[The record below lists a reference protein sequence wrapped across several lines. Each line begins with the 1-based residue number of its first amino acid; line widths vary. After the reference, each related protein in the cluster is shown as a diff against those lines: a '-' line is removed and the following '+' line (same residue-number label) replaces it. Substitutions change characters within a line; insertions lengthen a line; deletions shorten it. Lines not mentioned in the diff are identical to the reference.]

1 MGLDQKPRAPRPL
14 VLSHSLK
21 AKVTQLKE
29 IIARTADEWKRDGD
43 HDSDC
48 AGGGTATLDWGRVAD
63 AATDE
68 FDETLAAVIAEPIV
82 RPDAEFFN
90 NEELDALWEI
100 VANIINEELKGY
112 MGEKITELIR
122 QTIQR
127 KIKAAIVE
135 SHR

>member
-48 AGGGTATLDWGRVAD
+48 AGGGTGTLDWGCVAD

-68 FDETLAAVIAEPIV
+68 FDETVAAFIAEPIA
-82 RPDAEFFN
+82 RPGAEFLN
-90 NEELDALWEI
+90 NEELR
-100 VANIINEELKGY
+100 GY
-112 MGEKITELIR
+112 MGEEITEKIR

-127 KIKAAIVE
+127 EIKPALGG
-135 SHR
+135 SWK